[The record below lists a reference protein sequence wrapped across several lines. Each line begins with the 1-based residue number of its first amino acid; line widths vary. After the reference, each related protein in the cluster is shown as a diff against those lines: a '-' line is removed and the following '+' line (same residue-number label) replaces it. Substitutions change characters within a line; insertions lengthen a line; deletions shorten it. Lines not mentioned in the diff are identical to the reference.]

1 MDPQATWQEDQRD
14 MKEIK
19 EITFGKHKY
28 PKLKEGS
35 IEHLRFQA
43 GRAWVLGDKRRAER
57 IEKAIMAKI

>member
-1 MDPQATWQEDQRD
+1 

-57 IEKAIMAKI
+57 IEKVIMAKI